1 MKRLAISL
9 AFILPAVFAGAQIAY
24 VLPSPTD
31 AEDEVTLYIDVS
43 QSTENG
49 LKAMLTDNPDEPVYL
64 WSWQPA
70 EPVVGNGQWGE
81 SNEELLMTKESDLL
95 YSITFVPTEFYGVG
109 GSDFFNSGISC
120 LAKLKNGNA
129 FPDLGVGEAK
139 TEDINVEI
147 IPKLCDDVMCIFPEI
162 KRQDDFLSITYDN
175 LQEPNAAL
183 QNMGDEECYLF
194 IGYILEGGGIT
205 PYVPTAEVTNHPELQ
220 MKRIPEEGHF
230 RLTII
235 PEDFLSDLLMEGDV
249 LDRLRIFVVR
259 EGVGTGGSPT
269 LVDIPFLICGE

>member
-1 MKRLAISL
+1 MKKLALII
-9 AFILPAVFAGAQIAY
+9 AFLLPTVFVGAQIAY

-31 AEDEVTLYIDVS
+31 ASAEITLYIDVS

-49 LKAMLTDNPDEPVYL
+49 LRNMLLEHPDDPVYL
-64 WSWQPA
+64 WSWEPA
-70 EPVVGNGQWGE
+70 EPVVGNGQWAE
-81 SNEELLMTKESDLL
+81 SNEALLMTKESELL
-95 YSITFVPTEFYGVG
+95 YSITFVPTEFYGVD
-109 GSDFFNSGISC
+109 GSDFFNTGISC
-120 LAKLKNGNA
+120 LAKLGNGNEY
-129 FPDLGVGEAK
+129 PDDGFGEAK

-147 IPKLCDDVMCIFPEI
+147 VPKLCDDVMCIFPEI

-175 LQEPNAAL
+175 LQEPNTAL

-220 MKRIPEEGHF
+220 MKRIAEDGHF

-235 PEDFLSDLLMEGDV
+235 PEDFLGDLLMDGDV
-249 LDRLRIFVVR
+249 MERLRVFIVR

-269 LVDIPFLICGE
+269 LFEIPFLICGE